1 MASPSPPPPPPPGGF
16 AFLDAE
22 SLRRVLPLSA
32 LIPHLR
38 SSLPSLAAAVHSPPR
53 SAFPLPS
60 SPSASLLL
68 MPSWSSSPF
77 LPYLGVKIVT
87 SFPSNSTLHRL
98 PGVHASY
105 SLFHAATGVPISS
118 LDGSQLT
125 HLRTAAVSA
134 VAASFLARNDSRILV
149 MVGAGALAPYLI
161 AAHRIVRPSIERV
174 IVWNRNPDK
183 ARILAE
189 KLQEEESEAD
199 KGVTF
204 TYSETL
210 DEVIALGDVVSCA
223 TSSEIPIVQ
232 GEKLKPGAHLDL
244 VGSFTPTMRECD
256 DGALARGRVFVDF
269 EVAMEEA
276 GELVSAFERGVI
288 SPADVAG
295 TLVELVGGTTAGRMS
310 DDEVTVFKSVGTA
323 VVDLLAAQL
332 AYENSLKGSCFAVQF
347 CVLSIYTQWSI
358 LSATCSV
365 DM

>member
-1 MASPSPPPPPPPGGF
+1 
-16 AFLDAE
+16 
-22 SLRRVLPLSA
+22 
-32 LIPHLR
+32 
-38 SSLPSLAAAVHSPPR
+38 
-53 SAFPLPS
+53 
-60 SPSASLLL
+60 
-68 MPSWSSSPF
+68 
-77 LPYLGVKIVT
+77 
-87 SFPSNSTLHRL
+87 
-98 PGVHASY
+98 
-105 SLFHAATGVPISS
+105 
-118 LDGSQLT
+118 
-125 HLRTAAVSA
+125 
-134 VAASFLARNDSRILV
+134 

-189 KLQEEESEAD
+189 KLQEEESEAG

-365 DM
+365 DMLNYPTFFTSFNLVLEILQVSVVFLQSYKVILVTSAQSECQNFYAW